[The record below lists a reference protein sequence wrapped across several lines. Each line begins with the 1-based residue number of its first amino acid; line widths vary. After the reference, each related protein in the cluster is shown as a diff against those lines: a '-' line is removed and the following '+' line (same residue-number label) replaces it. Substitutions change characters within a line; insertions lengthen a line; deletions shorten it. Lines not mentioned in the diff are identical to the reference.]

1 MCSSV
6 VVGYNVR
13 LSILIY
19 VLNLQMCV
27 FTMATSTTK
36 ASPGMMAVNMSATVW
51 RNPPVSTSVHLS
63 KDYFG

>member
-1 MCSSV
+1 
-6 VVGYNVR
+6 
-13 LSILIY
+13 
-19 VLNLQMCV
+19 MCV

-63 KDYFG
+63 KDYYG